1 MDARG
6 FRTYLD
12 RKDSAS
18 YAGWFIGGAALGAA
32 VTLLLAPQS
41 GSRTRKLLGESADQG
56 KKSLIASG
64 QEIFE
69 KGRELFERG
78 REIAEEAAE
87 AFEKTRRLAEKKI
100 EERF

>member
-1 MDARG
+1 MK
-6 FRTYLD
+6 
-12 RKDSAS
+12 RKDSAG

-32 VTLLLAPQS
+32 VALLLAPRS
-41 GSRTRKLLGESADQG
+41 GARTRKLLEKSAVKG
-56 KKSLIASG
+56 RKSLIASG
-64 QEIFE
+64 QEVFE

-100 EERF
+100 DDRF

>member
-1 MDARG
+1 MVAEGYQVQLKRN
-6 FRTYLD
+6 
-12 RKDSAS
+12 DSAN
-18 YAGWFIGGAALGAA
+18 YAGWFVGGAALGAA
-32 VTLLLAPQS
+32 VALLVAPRS
-41 GSRTRKLLGESADQG
+41 GARTRKLLGKSAG
-56 KKSLIASG
+56 KGRKSLIASG

-87 AFEKTRRLAEKKI
+87 ALEKTRRLAEKKI